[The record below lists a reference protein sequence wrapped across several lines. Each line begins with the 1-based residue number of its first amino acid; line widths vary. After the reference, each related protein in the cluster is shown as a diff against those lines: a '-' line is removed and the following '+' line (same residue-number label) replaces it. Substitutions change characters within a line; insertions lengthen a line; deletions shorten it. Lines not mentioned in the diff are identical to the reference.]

1 MESRIYDLDAL
12 GLKFDEVFSQ
22 FIGVNG
28 VHEGPGGQPSP
39 DIAEVMLRVGVRSKG
54 KAAVER
60 FTKELA
66 LLTFSGPPTL
76 TGFGGGD
83 QRSKRSWLTGPR

>member
-28 VHEGPGGQPSP
+28 LLARADTEIGGRAEG
-39 DIAEVMLRVGVRSKG
+39 
-54 KAAVER
+54 
-60 FTKELA
+60 
-66 LLTFSGPPTL
+66 
-76 TGFGGGD
+76 
-83 QRSKRSWLTGPR
+83 